1 MVRTQS
7 TLGKKEAREIQ
18 GGRQSHAAGPRGGD
32 SLLSAA
38 ELWRGPCRLGN

>member
-7 TLGKKEAREIQ
+7 TLGKKEARKIQ
-18 GGRQSHAAGPRGGD
+18 GARAMQQGRRGD

-38 ELWRGPCRLGN
+38 ELWRGRALPTR